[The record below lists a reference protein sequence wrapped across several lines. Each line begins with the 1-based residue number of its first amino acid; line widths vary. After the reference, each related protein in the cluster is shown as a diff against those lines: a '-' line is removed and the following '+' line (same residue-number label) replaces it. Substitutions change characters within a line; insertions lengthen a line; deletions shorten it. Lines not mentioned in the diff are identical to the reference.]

1 MSRITLLSLQL
12 LVAVVG
18 LALWQ
23 FFATVP
29 VFGRMLLPP
38 FFFSNPVGF

>member
-1 MSRITLLSLQL
+1 MSRSTLLLLQL

-23 FFATVP
+23 FLTSDRKSV
-29 VFGRMLLPP
+29 V
-38 FFFSNPVGF
+38 

>member
-1 MSRITLLSLQL
+1 MVGMSRLKLLSLQI

-23 FFATVP
+23 FLATVP
-29 VFGRMLLPP
+29 VFGRMLRPW
-38 FFFSNPVGF
+38 